1 MSGLDAATLAALNKD
16 GINKD
21 KAEEYHAAFRVFT
34 RGSEI
39 RVENL
44 RAVLEG
50 SFGELAQPAADA
62 PLPAGR
68 ARATGSPKGPSAVY
82 SPGAFQSSRASETFR
97 IASAA
102 PRLSLLPSAL
112 CRKLPPRPHAPVA
125 LASPRRPLPPLSALV
140 SRCPR

>member
-102 PRLSLLPSAL
+102 PRLSLLPIAL
-112 CRKLPPRPHAPVA
+112 CRKLPSRPHAPVA
-125 LASPRRPLPPLSALV
+125 LASPGVRCRRSQRW
-140 SRCPR
+140 SQRCPR